1 MPTCAAGSSPLLG
14 QLARLIR
21 ESNAFAADADDAT
34 GTGATEIDLE
44 EQAAGY
50 QAAYSKLATAGTLAR
65 DVVAYAGDVRVHVV
79 REFTRL
85 LGAEPGMKT
94 LAGMAEGPF
103 FPSLGSVEGFKKQFN
118 AATVGIQGSGW
129 GWLVYNPSTEDPRD
143 CHQPKSESSSQ

>member
-1 MPTCAAGSSPLLG
+1 MVRPPPSLLCSHTDSAPRSPLLG
-14 QLARLIR
+14 QLAGLFR
-21 ESNAFAADADDAT
+21 ESNAFATEADDAT

-50 QAAYSKLATAGTLAR
+50 QAAYSKLATAGTPAR
-65 DVVAYAGDVRVHVV
+65 DVVAYAGDVRVHVA

-103 FPSLGSVEGFKKQFN
+103 FASLGVS
-118 AATVGIQGSGW
+118 TV
-129 GWLVYNPSTEDPRD
+129 
-143 CHQPKSESSSQ
+143 